1 MINRGDTKSSVCL
14 ENNIDSRLDL
24 RILSSKSEL
33 SLSEFSKEAEPW
45 KYYYDKKKAII
56 ASLTHLKDL
65 IRKGKPDD
73 NNAMNFFV
81 PFVLCEGLESDI
93 YTIRLICDDWT
104 VVEKAGDIDL
114 PTSVDDIKNG
124 NIEKYIQNLK
134 YFKVSV
140 HFMTFTLL

>member
-1 MINRGDTKSSVCL
+1 MTMT
-14 ENNIDSRLDL
+14 
-24 RILSSKSEL
+24 
-33 SLSEFSKEAEPW
+33 PW
-45 KYYYDKKKAII
+45 I
-56 ASLTHLKDL
+56 
-65 IRKGKPDD
+65 
-73 NNAMNFFV
+73 FFV
-81 PFVLCEGLESDI
+81 PFVLCEDLESDI